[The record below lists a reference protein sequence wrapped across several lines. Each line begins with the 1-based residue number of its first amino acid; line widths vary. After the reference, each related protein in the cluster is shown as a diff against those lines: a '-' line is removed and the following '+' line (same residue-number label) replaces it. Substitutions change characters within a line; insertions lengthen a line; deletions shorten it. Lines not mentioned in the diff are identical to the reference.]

1 MICLVGGCYFSR
13 KWQWGKKI
21 EEIKAVISD
30 EQALAVHMR
39 QGVPHRCIQGN
50 TLYMF
55 EQFGVDGKLYVEGI
69 LSWWFYGDVEI
80 CVLSKTHRKLLFN
93 NLSIV
98 WNIKILLITFC
109 QESPQMLC
117 AKFGGN
123 GWNCLGEV
131 RKSRFATFREFAM
144 ACMTRFST
152 IQWMRGYMVCECAT
166 KYMWVTSQN
175 TPPLIIAPPGG
186 GNWGRQ

>member
-1 MICLVGGCYFSR
+1 MSLG
-13 KWQWGKKI
+13 QT
-21 EEIKAVISD
+21 
-30 EQALAVHMR
+30 
-39 QGVPHRCIQGN
+39 N
-50 TLYMF
+50 
-55 EQFGVDGKLYVEGI
+55 
-69 LSWWFYGDVEI
+69 VEI

-152 IQWMRGYMVCECAT
+152 IQWTRGYMVFECAT

-175 TPPLIIAPPGG
+175 THLPWLLSFGACSGSEKC
-186 GNWGRQ
+186 NHLGRKSGHSKNNRDLAGRDLLGP